1 MVSPSTR
8 AIFRF
13 ENFWVRIPGFME
25 VVQQALSSHAFGG
38 HPFTEL
44 SHKLTATAKALRKW
58 SRSLFGEIKLQFHMA
73 QEAILRLDLAQENMI
88 LSSDEHLLRKDLNL
102 RILGLAAMAKSKKRQ
117 RSVDAKNT
125 RLGRSA

>member
-1 MVSPSTR
+1 
-8 AIFRF
+8 
-13 ENFWVRIPGFME
+13 ME

-88 LSSDEHLLRKDLNL
+88 LSSDEHMLRKDLNL

-117 RSVDAKNT
+117 RSVDAENT